1 MEHHLLRALG
11 DHTLDLIYAKD
22 RQGCYTF
29 VNSALWRF
37 LGVTS
42 HQEALG
48 KSDFDFHPQEMAQGF
63 YDDDQRVIA
72 SKTPLVDREELVS
85 NPITGELPW
94 HSTTKVP
101 LIDDRGQVTGIM
113 GITRDITAAKE
124 TEFAVRKLNATL
136 EARVAQR
143 TAELEALTTTLQNER
158 NLMRTLIDSVPD
170 NVFAKDAYSKFLL
183 AKQSVAR
190 SMGTTPEEL
199 LGKSDFDFSL
209 RTWPKA
215 FSKMNRAS

>member
-1 MEHHLLRALG
+1 MHPDDRQSMEHHLLRALG

-72 SKTPLVDREELVS
+72 SKTPLVDREELVRDRK
-85 NPITGELPW
+85 
-94 HSTTKVP
+94 STRLNSSHVA
-101 LIDDRGQVTGIM
+101 ISY
-113 GITRDITAAKE
+113 
-124 TEFAVRKLNATL
+124 AVFCLKKKN
-136 EARVAQR
+136 Q
-143 TAELEALTTTLQNER
+143 
-158 NLMRTLIDSVPD
+158 
-170 NVFAKDAYSKFLL
+170 
-183 AKQSVAR
+183 
-190 SMGTTPEEL
+190 
-199 LGKSDFDFSL
+199 
-209 RTWPKA
+209 
-215 FSKMNRAS
+215 

>member
-1 MEHHLLRALG
+1 MHPDDRPSMEHHLLRALG

-22 RQGCYTF
+22 RQGRYPF
-29 VNSALWRF
+29 VSSALWRF

-101 LIDDRGQVTGIM
+101 LDRKS
-113 GITRDITAAKE
+113 TR
-124 TEFAVRKLNATL
+124 LNSSH
-136 EARVAQR
+136 VA
-143 TAELEALTTTLQNER
+143 
-158 NLMRTLIDSVPD
+158 S
-170 NVFAKDAYSKFLL
+170 
-183 AKQSVAR
+183 
-190 SMGTTPEEL
+190 
-199 LGKSDFDFSL
+199 
-209 RTWPKA
+209 
-215 FSKMNRAS
+215 